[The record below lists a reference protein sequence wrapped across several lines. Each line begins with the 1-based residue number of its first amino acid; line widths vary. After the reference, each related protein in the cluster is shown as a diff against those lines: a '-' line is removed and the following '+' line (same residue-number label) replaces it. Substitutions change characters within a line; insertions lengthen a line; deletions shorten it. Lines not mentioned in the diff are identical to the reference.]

1 VVWRSTTNYWS
12 WREGVSAFCIR
23 RGLEIWNNDDRNEV
37 FRPIIAGYEGWRY
50 KLTIFDRWGLA
61 IWSTEDRNVGWD
73 GRKDGAEPV
82 IDVYVWKVI
91 LERDGDAHDFIVHVT
106 LLR

>member
-1 VVWRSTTNYWS
+1 MVRRSTTNAWS
-12 WREGVSAFCIR
+12 LREVVSAVCIR
-23 RGLEIWNNDDRNEV
+23 L
-37 FRPIIAGYEGWRY
+37 
-50 KLTIFDRWGLA
+50 GLA

-91 LERDGDAHDFIVHVT
+91 VERDGDARDFIGHVT